1 MAGRIRDEDIALVRE
16 RSPIDE
22 VVGEYLQ
29 LRNAGGGSLKGLC
42 PFHDEKTPSFN
53 VTPARGLFYCL
64 AGETRVMTWEGVK
77 PIRELAGGTHRIL
90 GKHGDWIDAP
100 FRSFGVQPLMRV
112 KVTRNGMSKHI
123 YATAEHRWFV
133 RSGQTLTSSREVV
146 TSDLRPGHRLV
157 SKFPRTRVKQT
168 TPSPFGI
175 AHGVTF
181 GDGTRSGSGSMAQL
195 DAVKDVELL
204 KWFPVSMMTQ
214 HGRQLL
220 IHHLPRFFKELP
232 PLDESVPYLY
242 GWLAGYFAADGC
254 ISTTG
259 TVMLNSAKRDELEY
273 VRLVCTRLGI
283 GTYGVTE
290 QVRVGFPGMEP
301 SSLFRII
308 ITDSD
313 LTEDFFL
320 LDKHRLRFNAAAK
333 AYERKGWVVR
343 EVAKTDRVEEVFCAT
358 VDEGHAFTLEDNI
371 LTGNCFSCAEGGDA
385 IKFVQKIDG
394 LSFIEAI
401 EHLASR
407 AGVELRYE
415 QGGYVPGQEQSQRRR
430 LTDAHRQAAEF
441 YAERMGGSDA
451 APARAFLAERGFE
464 LSDIE
469 RFGVGYSPKA
479 WEDLTRHLRGR
490 GFTDAELIAAGL
502 SREGNRGTRDR
513 FRGRLM
519 WPIRDLS
526 GDVIA
531 FGARKLDP
539 DDDGPKYLNTPET
552 SLFRKSTVL
561 YGADLAKREIGQRRQ
576 VVIVEGYTDV
586 MACHLAGV
594 PTAVATCGTSFGEDH
609 IKVLRRLIMDAD
621 SFTGEVIF
629 TFDGDAAGQRAAQRA
644 FGMEE
649 RFATQTYVTVEP
661 NGLDPCDLRL
671 AHGDGAVRDLVA
683 RRVPLFE
690 FAIKGVLGR
699 HDLNTTEGQLA
710 ALDEAAP
717 IVAKIKDQG
726 LRTRYAVNL
735 DRWLGLMDERFVLTR
750 VRTHAGDT
758 GHGGARGGGQQG
770 SRRRPGHNGTQDSRG
785 RPAGSFGSNGN
796 GTADGGARGNGAQPY
811 DLGDPVILVERE
823 LLKLAVQRPALC
835 GPEFDALGPDAFTAP
850 VHGAVFTLIAAC
862 GGTTGGGTSPREWV
876 ARLREEAPNERAQS
890 FVTAL
895 AVERPNIERELDARY
910 AENLLARVGELAVS
924 REINAVKARLQ
935 RTNPIEEQASYNRLF
950 GDLVGLEKR
959 RKALLDRAAGA

>member
-1 MAGRIRDEDIALVRE
+1 MAGRIRDEDIAAVRE

-64 AGETRVMTWEGVK
+64 AGETRVLTWEGVK

-100 FRSFGVQPLMRV
+100 FRSFGVQPLMQV
-112 KVTRNGMSKHI
+112 TVTRNGISKHI

-133 RSGQTLTSSREVV
+133 RSGRTQKSDREVV

-232 PLDESVPYLY
+232 PLDESVSYLY

-259 TVMLNSAKRDELEY
+259 TIMLNSARRDELEY

-308 ITDSD
+308 LTGSD
-313 LTEDFFL
+313 LTEEFFL
-320 LDKHRLRFNAAAK
+320 LDKHRLRFNASAK

-343 EVAKTDRVEEVFCAT
+343 GVAKTDRVEEVFCAT

-394 LSFIEAI
+394 LSFVEAV
-401 EHLASR
+401 ERLAAR
-407 AGVELRYE
+407 AGVDLRYE

-430 LTDAHRQAAEF
+430 LIDAHRAAADF
-441 YAERMGGSDA
+441 YAERLGGSDA

-464 LSDIE
+464 LADVQ

-490 GFTDAELIAAGL
+490 GFTDSELITAGL
-502 SREGNRGTRDR
+502 AREGNRGTRDR
-513 FRGRLM
+513 FRARLM

-539 DDDGPKYLNTPET
+539 EDDGPKYLNTPET

-561 YGADLAKREIGQRRQ
+561 YGADLAKREIAQRRQ
-576 VVIVEGYTDV
+576 AVIVEGYTDV

-609 IKVLRRLIMDAD
+609 IKVLRRLIMDSD
-621 SFTGEVIF
+621 SFMGEVIF

-649 RFATQTYVTVEP
+649 KFATQTYVTVEP

-671 AHGDGAVRDLVA
+671 AHGDGAVRDLIA

-690 FAIKGVLGR
+690 FAIKGVLG
-699 HDLNTTEGQLA
+699 HHNLDTTEGQLA

-750 VRTHAGDT
+750 VRAHAGDT
-758 GHGGARGGGQQG
+758 GAP
-770 SRRRPGHNGTQDSRG
+770 RRRAGQDRRQPSRG
-785 RPAGSFGSNGN
+785 EQPGSFGANG
-796 GTADGGARGNGAQPY
+796 DGRGNGGPPY
-811 DLGDPVILVERE
+811 DLGDPVVVVERE
-823 LLKLAVQRPALC
+823 ALKLAVQRPALC
-835 GPEFDALGPDAFTAP
+835 GPEFDALGADAFIAP
-850 VHGAVFTLIAAC
+850 VHRAVFTLIAAC
-862 GGTTGGGTSPREWV
+862 GGTTSGGGSPRQWT
-876 ARLREEAPNERAQS
+876 AQLREQAPNERAQA

-895 AVERPNIERELDARY
+895 AVEPLHREPDEKYADA
-910 AENLLARVGELAVS
+910 LLAQVGQLAVS
-924 REINAVKARLQ
+924 REITSVKARLQ
-935 RTNPIEEQASYNRLF
+935 RMNPVEEQASYNRMF

-959 RKALLDRAAGA
+959 RKALLERAAGA